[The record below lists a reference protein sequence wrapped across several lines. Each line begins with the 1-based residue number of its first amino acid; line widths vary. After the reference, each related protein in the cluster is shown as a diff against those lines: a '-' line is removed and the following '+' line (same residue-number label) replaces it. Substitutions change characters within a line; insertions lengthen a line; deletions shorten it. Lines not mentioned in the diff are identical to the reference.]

1 MFKKIIFLK
10 FKYPDY
16 VLENFVKRGY
26 PWVMDIFFGI
36 FDVINFLLGDLI
48 IKFICV
54 VSILLKIYER
64 ITYNAINE
72 DFFSKIKY
80 QAIVTLVWSLDFM
93 LSGYLLFCGIQ
104 SISPM
109 NGVSFLFCVVISI
122 IFTILI
128 KIISAYVQIR
138 ISQKTRVNIYKTTKI
153 FCYVLLI
160 ILYPTLIFSYI
171 SMRFNNSSFAYS
183 LAVILSALISSTF
196 FGMHVDKALVF
207 FNRNMLRDYIN
218 HKTTDNKTNQ
228 E

>member
-26 PWVMDIFFGI
+26 PWITDIIFGI
-36 FDVINFLLGDLI
+36 FDVFCFLLGDLI

-54 VSILLKIYER
+54 ISISLKIYER
-64 ITYNAINE
+64 ITYKAINE

-80 QAIVTLVWSLDFM
+80 QAIVALVWSLDCM
-93 LSGYLLFCGIQ
+93 LGGYLLFCGIQ

-109 NGVSFLFCVVISI
+109 NGVYFLFFSVISVF
-122 IFTILI
+122 FTILI

-138 ISQKTRVNIYKTTKI
+138 ISEKTRVNIYKTMKI

-160 ILYPTLIFSYI
+160 ILYPTFIYAYI
-171 SMRFNNSSFAYS
+171 NMRFNNSSFAYS
-183 LAVILSALISSTF
+183 LAVILSALLSSF
-196 FGMHVDKALVF
+196 FFSMHVDKALVF
-207 FNRNMLRDYIN
+207 LNRDMLRDYIN

>member
-26 PWVMDIFFGI
+26 PWIVDILFGF
-36 FDVINFLLGDLI
+36 FDVICFLFGDLI

-54 VSILLKIYER
+54 VSISLKICER
-64 ITYNAINE
+64 ITYNAIND

-80 QAIVTLVWSLDFM
+80 QAIVTLVGSLDIM
-93 LSGYLLFCGIQ
+93 LTGYCLFCGIQ

-109 NGVSFLFCVVISI
+109 NGVKFLFFVVVSI

-128 KIISAYVQIR
+128 KIISAYVQVR
-138 ISQKTRVNIYKTTKI
+138 ISEKTKVNIYKTIKI
-153 FCYVLLI
+153 FCYVILV
-160 ILYPTLIFSYI
+160 ILYPTLIFIYI
-171 SMRFNNSSFAYS
+171 SMRFYHSSFAYS
-183 LAVILSALISSTF
+183 FAVILSALISSF
-196 FGMHVDKALVF
+196 VFSIHVDKALVYL
-207 FNRNMLRDYIN
+207 NRDMLRDYIN
-218 HKTTDNKTNQ
+218 NKTTDNKTNQ

>member
-16 VLENFVKRGY
+16 LLENFVKRGY
-26 PWVMDIFFGI
+26 PWILDIIFYI
-36 FDVINFLLGDLI
+36 FDVFCFLLGDLI

-54 VSILLKIYER
+54 VSISLKIYER
-64 ITYNAINE
+64 ITYNAIND

-80 QAIVTLVWSLDFM
+80 QSIVALVWSLDFL

-109 NGVSFLFCVVISI
+109 NGVNFLFFVVVSI
-122 IFTILI
+122 IFTLLI
-128 KIISAYVQIR
+128 KIISAHVQVR
-138 ISQKTRVNIYKTTKI
+138 ISEKTKVNIYKAIKI
-153 FCYVLLI
+153 FCYVILV

-171 SMRFNNSSFAYS
+171 SMRLNHSSFAHS
-183 LAVILSALISSTF
+183 LAVILSVLLSSF
-196 FGMHVDKALVF
+196 FFSMHVDKALVF
-207 FNRNMLRDYIN
+207 LNRDMLRDYIN
-218 HKTTDNKTNQ
+218 NKTTDNKTNQ

>member
-26 PWVMDIFFGI
+26 PWITDIIFGI
-36 FDVINFLLGDLI
+36 FDVFCFLLGDLI

-54 VSILLKIYER
+54 ISISLKIYER
-64 ITYNAINE
+64 ITYKAINE

-80 QAIVTLVWSLDFM
+80 QAIVALVWSLDCM
-93 LSGYLLFCGIQ
+93 LGGYLLFCGIQ

-109 NGVSFLFCVVISI
+109 NGVYFLFFSVISVF
-122 IFTILI
+122 FTILI

-138 ISQKTRVNIYKTTKI
+138 ISEKTRVNIYKTMKI

-160 ILYPTLIFSYI
+160 ILYPTFIYAYI
-171 SMRFNNSSFAYS
+171 NMRFNNSSFAYS
-183 LAVILSALISSTF
+183 LAVILSALLSSF
-196 FGMHVDKALVF
+196 FFSMHVDKALVF
-207 FNRNMLRDYIN
+207 LNRNMLRDYIN

>member
-26 PWVMDIFFGI
+26 PWFMDIFFGI
-36 FDVINFLLGDLI
+36 FDVICFLLGDFI

-54 VSILLKIYER
+54 VSILLKINER
-64 ITYNAINE
+64 ITYNAIND

-93 LSGYLLFCGIQ
+93 LSGYLLFCGKQ

-109 NGVSFLFCVVISI
+109 NGVNFLFFVVISI
-122 IFTILI
+122 VFTILI
-128 KIISAYVQIR
+128 KIVSAYVQIR
-138 ISQKTRVNIYKTTKI
+138 ISEKTRVNIYKTTKI

-160 ILYPTLIFSYI
+160 ILYPTFIYAYI
-171 SMRFNNSSFAYS
+171 NMRYNNSSFAHS
-183 LAVILSALISSTF
+183 LAVISSALLSSF
-196 FGMHVDKALVF
+196 FFSMHVDKALVF
-207 FNRNMLRDYIN
+207 FNRDMLRDYIN

>member
-26 PWVMDIFFGI
+26 PWIVDIFFGI
-36 FDVINFLLGDLI
+36 FDIISFLLGDLT

-54 VSILLKIYER
+54 VSISLKIYER
-64 ITYNAINE
+64 IAYNAINE
-72 DFFSKIKY
+72 DFFTKIKY
-80 QAIVTLVWSLDFM
+80 QAIVTLVWSLDLM
-93 LSGYLLFCGIQ
+93 LLGYLLFCGIQ

-109 NGVSFLFCVVISI
+109 NGVNFLFFVVIFI
-122 IFTILI
+122 VFTLLI

-138 ISQKTRVNIYKTTKI
+138 ISEKTRVNIYKTMKI

-160 ILYPTLIFSYI
+160 ILYPTFIYAYI
-171 SMRFNNSSFAYS
+171 NMRYNNSSFAHS
-183 LAVILSALISSTF
+183 LAVILSALISSF
-196 FGMHVDKALVF
+196 VFSIHVDKALVYL
-207 FNRNMLRDYIN
+207 NRDMLRDYIN
-218 HKTTDNKTNQ
+218 NKTTDNKTNQ

>member
-1 MFKKIIFLK
+1 MLKKIIFLK

-26 PWVMDIFFGI
+26 PWITDIIFGI
-36 FDVINFLLGDLI
+36 FDVFCFLLGDLI

-54 VSILLKIYER
+54 ISISLKIYER
-64 ITYNAINE
+64 ITYKAINE

-80 QAIVTLVWSLDFM
+80 QAIVALVWSLDCM
-93 LSGYLLFCGIQ
+93 LGGYLLFCGIQ
-104 SISPM
+104 NIGPM
-109 NGVSFLFCVVISI
+109 NGVYFLFFSVISVF
-122 IFTILI
+122 FTILI
-128 KIISAYVQIR
+128 KIISAYVQVI
-138 ISQKTRVNIYKTTKI
+138 ISEKTRVNIYKTTKI

-183 LAVILSALISSTF
+183 LAVILSALISSAF

-207 FNRNMLRDYIN
+207 CNRDMLRDYIN

>member
-26 PWVMDIFFGI
+26 PWITDIIFGI
-36 FDVINFLLGDLI
+36 FDIFCFLLGDLI

-54 VSILLKIYER
+54 ISISLKIYER
-64 ITYNAINE
+64 ITYKEINE

-80 QAIVTLVWSLDFM
+80 QAIVALVWSLDCM
-93 LSGYLLFCGIQ
+93 LGGYLLFCGIQ

-109 NGVSFLFCVVISI
+109 NGVYFLFFSVISVF
-122 IFTILI
+122 FTILI

-138 ISQKTRVNIYKTTKI
+138 ISEKTRVNIYKTMKI

-160 ILYPTLIFSYI
+160 ILYPTFIYAYI
-171 SMRFNNSSFAYS
+171 NMRFNNSSFAYS
-183 LAVILSALISSTF
+183 LAVILSALLSSF
-196 FGMHVDKALVF
+196 FLVCMLIKHWF
-207 FNRNMLRDYIN
+207 F
-218 HKTTDNKTNQ
+218 
-228 E
+228 

>member
-1 MFKKIIFLK
+1 MK

-16 VLENFVKRGY
+16 LLDNFVKRGY
-26 PWVMDIFFGI
+26 PWILDIIFYI
-36 FDVINFLLGDLI
+36 FDVFCFLLGDLI

-54 VSILLKIYER
+54 VSISLKIYER

-80 QAIVTLVWSLDFM
+80 QSIVALVWSLDFL

-109 NGVSFLFCVVISI
+109 NGVNFLFFVVVSI

-128 KIISAYVQIR
+128 KIISAYVQVR
-138 ISQKTRVNIYKTTKI
+138 ISEKTKVNIYKAIKI
-153 FCYVLLI
+153 FCYVILV
-160 ILYPTLIFSYI
+160 ILYPTLIFAYI
-171 SMRFNNSSFAYS
+171 SMRFNNSSFAHY
-183 LAVILSALISSTF
+183 LAVILSALISSIF
-196 FGMHVDKALVF
+196 FSMHVDKALVF
-207 FNRNMLRDYIN
+207 LKRDMLRDCIDN
-218 HKTTDNKTNQ
+218 KTTDNKTNQ

>member
-26 PWVMDIFFGI
+26 PWITDIIFGI
-36 FDVINFLLGDLI
+36 FDVFCFLLGDLI

-54 VSILLKIYER
+54 ISISLKIYER
-64 ITYNAINE
+64 ITYKAINE

-80 QAIVTLVWSLDFM
+80 QAIVALVWSLDCM
-93 LSGYLLFCGIQ
+93 LGGYLLFCGIQ

-109 NGVSFLFCVVISI
+109 NGVYFLFFSVISVF
-122 IFTILI
+122 FTILI

-138 ISQKTRVNIYKTTKI
+138 ISEKTRVNIYKTMKI

-160 ILYPTLIFSYI
+160 ILYPTFIYAYI
-171 SMRFNNSSFAYS
+171 NMRFNNSSFAYS
-183 LAVILSALISSTF
+183 LAVILSALLSSF
-196 FGMHVDKALVF
+196 FFSMHVDKALVF
-207 FNRNMLRDYIN
+207 FNRDMLRDYIN